1 MQGGTDRVGDQVPA
15 VDPDGPPR
23 ALFIA
28 ALLLAVLTVGAVLTV
43 AAVRRT
49 PTAPV
54 VIAAVPAPAAEGPEC
69 AARFAA
75 LPDQLGDYRRAETAQ
90 PTPAATA
97 AWRTDEAGT
106 EPVIM
111 RCGLDRPVEF
121 VVGAPIQMV
130 NEVQW
135 FRIDSESS
143 APLFDQLRTAV
154 IAAVRDGRLAA
165 GTRLPTVRELAGEL
179 GLAVNTV
186 ARAYR
191 ELESAGIVET
201 RGRRGTFIA
210 RCDPADAAMAAAAHS
225 YAQTARG
232 LGLGEQDA
240 VRYLAA
246 EFD

>member
-49 PTAPV
+49 PTSPV
-54 VIAAVPAPAAEGPEC
+54 VIAAVPAPAAEGPDC
-69 AARFAA
+69 AALFAA

-111 RCGLDRPVEF
+111 RCGLDRPTEF

-135 FRIDSESS
+135 FRIEDTELRRSTWLCVDRPVYVALTLPDGSGPSPIQTISE
-143 APLFDQLRTAV
+143 V
-154 IAAVRDGRLAA
+154 IEKSMPSVPIRPGR
-165 GTRLPTVRELAGEL
+165 P
-179 GLAVNTV
+179 
-186 ARAYR
+186 
-191 ELESAGIVET
+191 
-201 RGRRGTFIA
+201 
-210 RCDPADAAMAAAAHS
+210 
-225 YAQTARG
+225 
-232 LGLGEQDA
+232 
-240 VRYLAA
+240 
-246 EFD
+246 